1 MTAFAHAAG
10 AFFNNDLPP
19 VACCGAASGNTS
31 AAGRDYTLMLL
42 SAWGIPTLDLGVDVS
57 PEAFLSAI
65 TQNSLQYAVCVI
77 FTAAD
82 AECARR
88 MHTLAEARGM
98 RGSFRLVVCGCGYVG
113 QSVIRLAKF
122 LGWNVT
128 ALDDREE
135 FVSMARLAGADE
147 VICGPFGETIPKTAS
162 YSSTCYVV
170 VTREHRYD
178 RECLDAILAR
188 EPGYVG
194 MMGSHTRSDRMRQS
208 LAESGVDKEKIAR
221 IHAPVGLEIGAV
233 TPQEIAVSIIA
244 QIMQEKAKFLQGSAF
259 PPDLM
264 AALKEEGPD
273 GSHAIL
279 ALITAQR
286 GSTPREAGARMLVYP
301 DGKTVGTIGGGL
313 MEAEVIRRALQSLE
327 DPSSFRPYT
336 ITIDMSGRPG
346 SMKDM
351 VCGGVTDV
359 FLELL

>member
-1 MTAFAHAAG
+1 MEITMKELYRLIDSLDMNRKHELVTVTGGAHAG
-10 AFFNNDLPP
+10 LKLLLTDGEVIWSSDP
-19 VACCGAASGNTS
+19 ACS
-31 AAGRDYTLMLL
+31 D
-42 SAWGIPTLDLGVDVS
+42 IPEKAR
-57 PEAFLSAI
+57 PESVFRERL
-65 TQNSLQYAVCVI
+65 THAV
-77 FTAAD
+77 
-82 AECARR
+82 
-88 MHTLAEARGM
+88 
-98 RGSFRLVVCGCGYVG
+98 RLVVCGCGYVG

>member
-1 MTAFAHAAG
+1 MREFYERLEKLDYDRDNEVITVVRGEHTG
-10 AFFNNDLPP
+10 AKVLLTDGQVVYTSSADLETVLKKLPEDS
-19 VACCGAASGNTS
+19 VY
-31 AAGRDYTLMLL
+31 REK
-42 SAWGIPTLDLGVDVS
+42 LGH
-57 PEAFLSAI
+57 I
-65 TQNSLQYAVCVI
+65 QT
-77 FTAAD
+77 
-82 AECARR
+82 
-88 MHTLAEARGM
+88 
-98 RGSFRLVVCGCGYVG
+98 LVVCGAGFVG
-113 QSVIRLAKF
+113 QSVIRLGKF
-122 LGWNVT
+122 LGWRV
-128 ALDDREE
+128 LSVEDRPEYAKE
-135 FVSMARLAGADE
+135 AQTAGADE
-147 VICGPFGETIPKTAS
+147 VLCGSFSDVLSGIS
-162 YSSTCYVV
+162 YDEDIFFVI
-170 VTREHRYD
+170 VTREHSYD
-178 RECLDAILAR
+178 KACLDEILKH
-188 EPGYVG
+188 PFGYLG

-264 AALKEEGPD
+264 AALKEEDPD